1 MELPPVVDTDELAT
15 ANHVCH
21 IAVEG
26 MAQKASVESIESTVR
41 ELEGVCRVK
50 VM

>member
-26 MAQKASVESIESTVR
+26 MAQKASAESIESTVR